1 MLKYLILSLMVSGV
15 YAGTFSEKY
24 ASYGEKLQKER
35 ERFSNSR
42 DLKAET
48 RRWANDIDKLTNRR
62 DFIDKTRELRA
73 SVRKEMRR
81 IF

>member
-1 MLKYLILSLMVSGV
+1 MLKYILAALLLTNLN
-15 YAGTFSEKY
+15 AGTFSEKY

-35 ERFSNSR
+35 DRFSDSR

-62 DFIDKTRELRA
+62 DLIDKAREVRA
-73 SVRKEMRR
+73 SVRKEIRR

>member
-1 MLKYLILSLMVSGV
+1 MLKYLVFSLMVSGV

-35 ERFSNSR
+35 DRFSDSR

-62 DFIDKTRELRA
+62 DLIDKARDLRA
-73 SVRKEMRR
+73 SVRKEIRR